1 MKDLVVNSMLFV
13 FSIGCII
20 LALIFSFNAIP
31 F

>member
-1 MKDLVVNSMLFV
+1 MKDLIIDFMLFV
-13 FSIGCII
+13 SSIGCII